1 MKQPI
6 SNRVD
11 PATTITSLIPYA
23 HVTDVKRSLAFYAL
37 LGMSVRST
45 HATPEGR
52 TVWANAESGE
62 ARLMLALASDKIAAD
77 QQAVLLY
84 MHCADVAGLRTRLLA
99 EGLHDGGTYC
109 GQHGP
114 NSNRLVVFEVAYP
127 FYMPAGE
134 LRVHDPD
141 GYVLL
146 IGQLA

>member
-11 PATTITSLIPYA
+11 SATRITSLIPYA
-23 HVTDVKRSLAFYAL
+23 HVIDVERSLAFYAL

-52 TVWANAESGE
+52 TVWARTEAGE
-62 ARLMLALASDKIAAD
+62 ARLMLALASGEIAAD
-77 QQAVLLY
+77 RQAVLFY

-99 EGLHDGGTYC
+99 EGLHDGGTYR
-109 GQHGP
+109 GQSGP
-114 NSNRLVVFEVAYP
+114 NNNRLVVFEVARP

-141 GYVLL
+141 GYVVL